1 MSLGWVALVI
11 MCYSKQL
18 PLRPLVDPANDGK
31 LARPG
36 NLFSN
41 LKLIL
46 IPFFLNLL
54 LFLFLILN
62 LF

>member
-1 MSLGWVALVI
+1 MSLGWVAFVI

-18 PLRPLVDPANDGK
+18 PLRPLVDLANDGK